1 MVKKGLLAIAAVV
14 FLVVLGTGVLIGA
27 QFAGGTADTTTQT
40 ADSQSDDGGGG
51 NGGSSTAT
59 ATAVNSTTPTPTAE
73 PNGTVTETA
82 TPQQESIPARKFNEQ
97 NVSNYIRQ
105 FLNEEREA
113 ADVPPFESGLRTE
126 EDLNEMAKNH
136 SEQMAIEGNAIHK
149 IDGVSSKD
157 RYEDTGLY
165 DRCTFDS
172 AEGEYIEQPDRNR
185 FEAVEMTVA
194 GQMYE
199 ENGEELFHAT
209 DKEVARK
216 IVDDWM
222 AWPDYRE
229 RLTLRNANIVGIGV
243 EITATGNV
251 YATANICG

>member
-14 FLVVLGTGVLIGA
+14 LLVILGTGVLIGA
-27 QFAGGTADTTTQT
+27 QFAGGTADTPTQT
-40 ADSQSDDGGGG
+40 TDSQSDDG
-51 NGGSSTAT
+51 GGSSTAT
-59 ATAVNSTTPTPTAE
+59 ATAGNSTTPTPTPEA
-73 PNGTVTETA
+73 NGTTTPTETA
-82 TPQQESIPARKFNEQ
+82 TPQQESIPAREFNEQ
-97 NVSNYIRQ
+97 NVSNYVRQ

-113 ADVPPFESGLRTE
+113 AGVPPFESGLQTE
-126 EDLNEMAKNH
+126 ADLNEMAKGH
-136 SEQMAIEGNAIHK
+136 SEQMAIEGKAIHK

-165 DRCTFDS
+165 DRCTFKS
-172 AEGEYIEQPDRNR
+172 AEGDYIEQPDRNR
-185 FEAVEMTVA
+185 FEAVEKTVA
-194 GQMYE
+194 GQTYE
-199 ENGEELFHAT
+199 EGGEERFHAT

-243 EITATGNV
+243 EITDTGNV

>member
-14 FLVVLGTGVLIGA
+14 LLVVLGTGVLVGA
-27 QFAGGTADTTTQT
+27 QFAGGTAETTTQT
-40 ADSQSDDGGGG
+40 TDSQSGDGGG
-51 NGGSSTAT
+51 NDDSSTAT
-59 ATAVNSTTPTPTAE
+59 ATAGNSTTPTPTAE
-73 PNGTVTETA
+73 TNGTATETA
-82 TPQQESIPARKFNEQ
+82 TPQQESIPAREFNEQ
-97 NVSNYIRQ
+97 NVSDYVRQ

-113 ADVPPFESGLRTE
+113 AGVPPFESGLRTE
-126 EDLNEMAKNH
+126 EGLNEMARSH
-136 SEQMAIEGNAIHK
+136 SEQMAIEGKAIHK

-165 DRCTFDS
+165 DRCTFES

-185 FEAVEMTVA
+185 FEAVEKTVA
-194 GQMYE
+194 GQPYE
-199 ENGEELFHAT
+199 EGGEERFHAT

-243 EITATGNV
+243 EITDTGNV

>member
-14 FLVVLGTGVLIGA
+14 LLVVLGTGVLVGA

-40 ADSQSDDGGGG
+40 TDSQSDDGS
-51 NGGSSTAT
+51 GGSTTTAT
-59 ATAVNSTTPTPTAE
+59 AGNSTTPTPTPGA
-73 PNGTVTETA
+73 NGTATPAETA
-82 TPQQESIPARKFNEQ
+82 TPKQESIPARKFNEQ
-97 NVSNYIRQ
+97 NVSDYVRQ
-105 FLNEEREA
+105 FLNEERKA
-113 ADVPPFESGLRTE
+113 AGVPAFESGLRTE
-126 EDLNEMAKNH
+126 EDLNEMAKGH
-136 SEQMAIEGNAIHK
+136 SEQMAVEGQAIHK

-157 RYEDTGLY
+157 RYENTGLY

-185 FEAVEMTVA
+185 FEAVEQTVA
-194 GQMYE
+194 GQTYE
-199 ENGEELFHAT
+199 EDGKERFHAT

-229 RLTLRNANIVGIGV
+229 RLTLRNANLVGIGV
-243 EITATGNV
+243 EITDTGNV

>member
-14 FLVVLGTGVLIGA
+14 LLVVLGTGVLVGA

-40 ADSQSDDGGGG
+40 TDSQSDDGS
-51 NGGSSTAT
+51 GGSPTTAT
-59 ATAVNSTTPTPTAE
+59 AGNSTTPTPA
-73 PNGTVTETA
+73 PGANGTATPAETA
-82 TPQQESIPARKFNEQ
+82 TPKQESIPARKFNEQ
-97 NVSNYIRQ
+97 NVSDYVRQ
-105 FLNEEREA
+105 FLNEERKA
-113 ADVPPFESGLRTE
+113 AGVPAFESGLRTE
-126 EDLNEMAKNH
+126 EDLNEMAKGH
-136 SEQMAIEGNAIHK
+136 SEQMAVEGQAIHK

-157 RYEDTGLY
+157 RYENTGLY

-185 FEAVEMTVA
+185 FEAVEQTVA
-194 GQMYE
+194 GQTYE
-199 ENGEELFHAT
+199 EDGKERFHAT

-229 RLTLRNANIVGIGV
+229 RLTLRNANLVGIGV
-243 EITATGNV
+243 EITDTGNV

>member
-14 FLVVLGTGVLIGA
+14 LLVVLGTGVLVGA

-40 ADSQSDDGGGG
+40 TDSQSGDGGG
-51 NGGSSTAT
+51 NDDSSTAT
-59 ATAVNSTTPTPTAE
+59 ATAGNSTTPTPTAE
-73 PNGTVTETA
+73 TNGTA
-82 TPQQESIPARKFNEQ
+82 TPQQESIPAREFNEQ
-97 NVSNYIRQ
+97 NVSDYVRQ

-113 ADVPPFESGLRTE
+113 AGVPPFESGLRTE
-126 EDLNEMAKNH
+126 EGLNEMAKSH
-136 SEQMAIEGNAIHK
+136 SEQMAIEGKAIHK

-165 DRCTFDS
+165 DRCTFES

-185 FEAVEMTVA
+185 FEAVEKTVA
-194 GQMYE
+194 GQPYE
-199 ENGEELFHAT
+199 EGGEERFHAT

-243 EITATGNV
+243 EITDTGNV

>member
-14 FLVVLGTGVLIGA
+14 LLVVLGTGVLVGA

-40 ADSQSDDGGGG
+40 TDSQSDDGS
-51 NGGSSTAT
+51 GGSPTTAT
-59 ATAVNSTTPTPTAE
+59 AGNSTTPTPTPGA
-73 PNGTVTETA
+73 NGTATPAETA
-82 TPQQESIPARKFNEQ
+82 TPKQESIPARKFNEQ
-97 NVSNYIRQ
+97 NVSDYVRQ
-105 FLNEEREA
+105 FLNEERKA
-113 ADVPPFESGLRTE
+113 AGVPAFESGLRTE
-126 EDLNEMAKNH
+126 EDLNEMAKGH
-136 SEQMAIEGNAIHK
+136 SEQMAVEGQAIHK

-157 RYEDTGLY
+157 RYENTGLY

-185 FEAVEMTVA
+185 FEAVEQTVA
-194 GQMYE
+194 GQTYE
-199 ENGEELFHAT
+199 EDGKERFHAT

-229 RLTLRNANIVGIGV
+229 RLTLRNANLVGIGV
-243 EITATGNV
+243 EITDTGNV